1 MNFSTKDFEE
11 NIIKKFED
19 DIKNIFMIQDY
30 LILEDLKECNTLI
43 EDIFIKNKEEK
54 LISKNIGSFSI
65 VINTK
70 FLLISKRDLKTIFP
84 KIYNFLLWFSKNIK
98 SAKSFIFSYIKELL
112 SLINLV
118 LLFNDNITFYS
129 LKKKILLL
137 DIINKDNKDILINE
151 YFFTCMSNKKLR
163 KSAISWDYKY
173 FLFDNFKNDILTEER
188 SDKTNSEYIYNLLKD
203 ELDILGL
210 KKEIIVDNIFIQ
222 NDLKIINEINNIQSR
237 NCHMWAYL
245 RKVYN
250 KVNKEEKILILLYA
264 FLILRKCS
272 FDYSAFSFIV
282 NSKKNMPLKKEQIE
296 KLISEIKKASI
307 IKYDEH
313 KCYIDNLEN
322 YLY

>member
-98 SAKSFIFSYIKELL
+98 SVKSFIFSYIKELL

-173 FLFDNFKNDILTEER
+173 FLFDNFKNDIFTEER
-188 SDKTNSEYIYNLLKD
+188 SDKIKSE
-203 ELDILGL
+203 
-210 KKEIIVDNIFIQ
+210 
-222 NDLKIINEINNIQSR
+222 
-237 NCHMWAYL
+237 
-245 RKVYN
+245 
-250 KVNKEEKILILLYA
+250 
-264 FLILRKCS
+264 
-272 FDYSAFSFIV
+272 
-282 NSKKNMPLKKEQIE
+282 
-296 KLISEIKKASI
+296 
-307 IKYDEH
+307 
-313 KCYIDNLEN
+313 
-322 YLY
+322 

>member
-30 LILEDLKECNTLI
+30 LILGDLKECNTLI

-98 SAKSFIFSYIKELL
+98 SVKSFIFSYIKELL

-173 FLFDNFKNDILTEER
+173 FLFDNFKNDILTEEK

-222 NDLKIINEINNIQSR
+222 NDLKIINEINNVQSR